1 MCPEHGHRGAIP
13 QKVRNI
19 LKFGICNSR
28 CAIGRSLEQP
38 GCATIGVHSCFRN
51 QSILLWINGQYAVTW
66 RNCIEIGSLMSSS
79 LSSQEFGKRLR
90 VEREHLRLSLRQV
103 QDLSRDIA
111 TQRKNSEYYIAHSS
125 LADFENG
132 KQIPNIYKLYTLSV
146 VYRRQYEQLASL
158 FDVPVGETERDHKAL
173 VFPQTYIVGAASD
186 FSEAAI
192 LSSRELRERLRLERT
207 NLLSKILEN
216 WKDVPP
222 ALLEQVDWRDSLYGY
237 IGMEDKTLD
246 PIIRPG
252 SFVQID
258 SRQRTI
264 APAKWHDDF
273 DRPVFF
279 FELRDR
285 YVCSW
290 CELYG
295 NQLILV
301 PTAHSHAHARQ
312 IRYPGDAT
320 IVGRVT
326 GVAMRIAESREISP
340 RTSPLP

>member
-1 MCPEHGHRGAIP
+1 
-13 QKVRNI
+13 
-19 LKFGICNSR
+19 
-28 CAIGRSLEQP
+28 
-38 GCATIGVHSCFRN
+38 
-51 QSILLWINGQYAVTW
+51 
-66 RNCIEIGSLMSSS
+66 MSPS

-90 VEREHLRLSLRQV
+90 AERENLRLSLRQV

-111 TQRKNSEYYIAHSS
+111 NQRKDSEYYIAHSS
-125 LADFENG
+125 LADFESG

-146 VYRRQYEQLASL
+146 IYRRQYEQLATL
-158 FDVPVGETERDHKAL
+158 FDVPVSDAEKDHKTLA
-173 VFPQTYIVGAASD
+173 FPQTHLVGAASQ
-186 FSEAAI
+186 FAEAAI

-207 NLLSKILEN
+207 NLLSKIIEN

-222 ALLEQVDWRDSLYGY
+222 ALLQQIDWRDSLYGY

-264 APAKWHDDF
+264 APVKWHDDF
-273 DRPVFF
+273 DRPIFF

-295 NQLILV
+295 TQLILV
-301 PTAHSHAHARQ
+301 PTSQSHGHARH

-326 GVAMRIAESREISP
+326 GVAMRIAEMRESSP
-340 RTSPLP
+340 KGGMAN

>member
-1 MCPEHGHRGAIP
+1 
-13 QKVRNI
+13 
-19 LKFGICNSR
+19 
-28 CAIGRSLEQP
+28 
-38 GCATIGVHSCFRN
+38 
-51 QSILLWINGQYAVTW
+51 
-66 RNCIEIGSLMSSS
+66 MSAS

-90 VEREHLRLSLRQV
+90 AEREHLRLSLRQV

-125 LADFENG
+125 LADFESG
-132 KQIPNIYKLYTLSV
+132 KQVPNIYKLYTLSV
-146 VYRRQYEQLASL
+146 IYRRQYEELATL
-158 FDVPVGETERDHKAL
+158 FDVPVGDAQKDHKAL
-173 VFPQTYIVGAASD
+173 TFPQTYLVGAASE

-192 LSSRELRERLRLERT
+192 LSSRELRDRMRFERT
-207 NLLSKILEN
+207 NLLSKIIER

-222 ALLEQVDWRDSLYGY
+222 ALLQQIDWRDSLYGY
-237 IGMEDKTLD
+237 IGMEDHTLD

-264 APAKWHDDF
+264 PPVNWRDDF
-273 DRPVFF
+273 DRPIFF

-295 NQLILV
+295 SQLILV
-301 PTAHSHAHARQ
+301 PTAHSHGRARH

-326 GVAMRIAESREISP
+326 AVAMRIAETRDSP
-340 RTSPLP
+340 AKGSPLPR